1 MADLAAN
8 SGGGLVAETTEAAAT
23 SGKKE
28 KHKEKKSRLSCE
40 GDNNGGNN
48 NVGDQVKIND
58 KYCNNNNNTDDHISN
73 NNNLKSKSEIGMM
86 NNEVSFASTHNFTL
100 RLSKTTSTTTAGN
113 GPSAFGKVFPRD
125 EEEAAILLM
134 ELSCGLLHTC

>member
-8 SGGGLVAETTEAAAT
+8 SSRGLVAETTEAAA

-40 GDNNGGNN
+40 GDNNNGGNN
-48 NVGDQVKIND
+48 NVGDHAKIND
-58 KYCNNNNNTDDHISN
+58 KYCNKNTDDHISN

-86 NNEVSFASTHNFTL
+86 NNEVSFDTTHNFTL
-100 RLSKTTSTTTAGN
+100 RLSKTTSTTTTTS